1 MMKSTDVPKREKIKS
16 MPRRL
21 CTVMSAGF
29 LLLSDTTVI
38 VRAMSLPLTG
48 F

>member
-1 MMKSTDVPKREKIKS
+1 MMKSTDVPNREKIKS

-21 CTVMSAGF
+21 CTVMLAGF
-29 LLLSDTTVI
+29 LSLSDTTVI
-38 VRAMSLPLTG
+38 VRVVSLPLTG